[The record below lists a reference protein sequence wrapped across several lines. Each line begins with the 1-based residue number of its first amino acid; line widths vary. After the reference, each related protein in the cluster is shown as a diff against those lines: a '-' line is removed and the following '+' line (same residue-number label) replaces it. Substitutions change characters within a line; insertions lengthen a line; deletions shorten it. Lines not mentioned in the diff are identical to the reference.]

1 MNANDYLIEQINQID
16 PELFTI
22 EKSDDKGSVLTFWSN
37 VFLKKVADAMTQFWY
52 NWSQKYREK
61 ATEEELCAQ
70 CFLQMIITK
79 IKSVQKLGE
88 GIDLLISESN
98 HKIYDPSIMAIIQRS
113 IYEMTTLF
121 YYLFVVPDNIEE
133 RRILYLLWR
142 IKGLYNK
149 LNISNVPDIHKSAQ
163 EQVKKEISI
172 YIKSIE
178 DNVAK
183 INITTKAKDKLFKIV
198 KHESFSAC
206 GFEFIKDA
214 TGKIKDIEKI
224 KYGDEKRDDVIL
236 GKNGFPL
243 YYRYLSSFVHPSY
256 IGVEQFGTMF
266 NNGISNDSEQY
277 EFSMCAILGSKFV
290 SYFCKSIKG
299 GKESFNTLTD
309 KQKQILKLGDMNLRS

>member
-142 IKGLYNK
+142 IKGLYN
-149 LNISNVPDIHKSAQ
+149 NNTS
-163 EQVKKEISI
+163 
-172 YIKSIE
+172 
-178 DNVAK
+178 
-183 INITTKAKDKLFKIV
+183 
-198 KHESFSAC
+198 
-206 GFEFIKDA
+206 
-214 TGKIKDIEKI
+214 
-224 KYGDEKRDDVIL
+224 VI
-236 GKNGFPL
+236 
-243 YYRYLSSFVHPSY
+243 
-256 IGVEQFGTMF
+256 
-266 NNGISNDSEQY
+266 
-277 EFSMCAILGSKFV
+277 
-290 SYFCKSIKG
+290 
-299 GKESFNTLTD
+299 
-309 KQKQILKLGDMNLRS
+309 